1 MRRLFQGAKNVII
14 WLGEE
19 SRDSASAFDLISR
32 IVAAKALEQD
42 LSLIEK
48 QRSFKA
54 KDLIDLSLPESSSP
68 VWTALDSLFWR
79 PWFNRVWVI
88 QEIAVARSA
97 SVLCGQNHC
106 QWSDFTTTA
115 CYIQDHSLTTIT
127 HVDPRRALR
136 YIEFSL
142 RFQEGSLRSLLELLS
157 QARDSYSTDDRDK
170 IFALLGIARDADHGL
185 LSPNYK
191 KPLVDA
197 YTTLTKHFIQRDRS
211 LDILSAVEDQ
221 QFRLRR
227 NRKIDKYID
236 GLEGNELPM
245 KSQLPAW
252 VPDWEVH
259 RPSTPLLLHSNF
271 AAMSA
276 AGSTAASCT
285 FSADGLRMHSRGIAF
300 DQVAYVGQT
309 FAESVPAQGSLFPEL
324 PSVSRRPSRGRF
336 FRRGVLSAVDRYA
349 VARAHTWEK
358 MARDLK
364 AYPTGEDC
372 IDAFIKTLVAG
383 DRSLVDLSKEM
394 RSAFYTAWHKYF
406 SVLSM
411 GKHLSVSG
419 MEDPSA
425 LDGFDDRNPPE
436 DLALAS
442 QFLQAQ
448 LKAAY
453 GRRFF
458 TTSKGFLG
466 LAQSGVRLGNTVV
479 VLYGGKTPYLL
490 QKVRSKGF
498 RFVGECYVH
507 GLMNGEALTTSIPEQ
522 VFQIF

>member
-1 MRRLFQGAKNVII
+1 M
-14 WLGEE
+14 
-19 SRDSASAFDLISR
+19 
-32 IVAAKALEQD
+32 
-42 LSLIEK
+42 
-48 QRSFKA
+48 
-54 KDLIDLSLPESSSP
+54 
-68 VWTALDSLFWR
+68 
-79 PWFNRVWVI
+79 
-88 QEIAVARSA
+88 
-97 SVLCGQNHC
+97 
-106 QWSDFTTTA
+106 
-115 CYIQDHSLTTIT
+115 
-127 HVDPRRALR
+127 
-136 YIEFSL
+136 
-142 RFQEGSLRSLLELLS
+142 
-157 QARDSYSTDDRDK
+157 
-170 IFALLGIARDADHGL
+170 
-185 LSPNYK
+185 
-191 KPLVDA
+191 
-197 YTTLTKHFIQRDRS
+197 
-211 LDILSAVEDQ
+211 
-221 QFRLRR
+221 
-227 NRKIDKYID
+227 
-236 GLEGNELPM
+236 
-245 KSQLPAW
+245 
-252 VPDWEVH
+252 
-259 RPSTPLLLHSNF
+259 
-271 AAMSA
+271 
-276 AGSTAASCT
+276 
-285 FSADGLRMHSRGIAF
+285 
-300 DQVAYVGQT
+300 
-309 FAESVPAQGSLFPEL
+309 PAQGSLFPEL
-324 PSVSRRPSRGRF
+324 LSVSRRPLRGRF
-336 FRRGVLSAVDRYA
+336 FRRAVLSAADRYA
-349 VARAHTWEK
+349 VGRAYTWEK

-394 RSAFYTAWHKYF
+394 RSAFYTAWRKYF